1 MKDKRE
7 VVEEI
12 IDICLEPLGLKKD
25 AYEKLQPAQKM
36 LLVNDVVKILEENK
50 TSFVVDEIVMHE
62 IYNDGYIKGYEAHRA
77 SVRGG
82 F

>member
-12 IDICLEPLGLKKD
+12 IGICLEPLGLEKD

-50 TSFVVDEIVMHE
+50 TAFVDEIVMHE
-62 IYNDGYIKGYEAHRA
+62 IYNDGYVKGYEAYRA